1 MLMKTKSILSILF
14 VLCLLIGGVGCDDE
28 LSENE
33 LMRQKLIGTW
43 EWTVSY
49 GGVVGESKPQ
59 VGEKLEIG
67 FIDNRVLITHNM
79 ENIDNQPPVITDK
92 KIVIQDGSYFVSKE
106 KNKYYL
112 TITPKEE
119 TPDLYYLSGK
129 REFYINKSGE
139 TLTINDSQ
147 GTAQFSSDYK
157 KIN

>member
-1 MLMKTKSILSILF
+1 MLMKTKSILSFLF

-59 VGEKLEIG
+59 VGEKLEIE

-79 ENIDNQPPVITDK
+79 ENIDNH
-92 KIVIQDGSYFVSKE
+92 
-106 KNKYYL
+106 
-112 TITPKEE
+112 
-119 TPDLYYLSGK
+119 
-129 REFYINKSGE
+129 
-139 TLTINDSQ
+139 
-147 GTAQFSSDYK
+147 
-157 KIN
+157 

>member
-28 LSENE
+28 LSESE

-43 EWTVSY
+43 EWTVSH
-49 GGVVGESKPQ
+49 GGVVGKSKPY
-59 VGEKLEIG
+59 VGEKLEIE

-79 ENIDNQPPVITDK
+79 KFVDNQPPVITDK
-92 KIVIQDGSYFVSKE
+92 KIVIQDGSYFVSKD

-119 TPDLYYLSGK
+119 TSNLYYLSGK
-129 REFYINKSGE
+129 REFYINKSGN

-147 GTAQFSSDYK
+147 GTAQFSNDYK